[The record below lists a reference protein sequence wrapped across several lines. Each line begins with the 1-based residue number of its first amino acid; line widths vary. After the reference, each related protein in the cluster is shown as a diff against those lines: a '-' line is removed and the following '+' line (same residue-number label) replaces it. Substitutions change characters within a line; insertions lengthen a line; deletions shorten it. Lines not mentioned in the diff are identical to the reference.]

1 MPILYPASKK
11 SPPRSISTLAASY
24 LLGCVLSG
32 ITMSASATLNVEPMS
47 WWAGMQ
53 QPKLQLL
60 IAGDNIRDTQVKLIK
75 ADGVMLSNVDKT
87 NSNDHLFVNLDL
99 SLAKPQQLTLGLFK
113 GDQLVEQFDYALQAR
128 QKGSRDRQGFS
139 NKDVIY
145 LITPD
150 RFANGN
156 PDNDNHPDMLEQA
169 NRSFDG
175 GRHGGDIMG
184 IRKALPYLH
193 DLGVTQLWINPL
205 LENNQQKYS
214 YHGYSTTN
222 FYKIDPRFGSNQEY
236 QALVKEAR
244 TLGIGIIQ
252 DVVVNHMGSGHQWI
266 NNMPSSTWINDQS
279 RWLKNPTDVSY
290 SSHRRTTVQDPY
302 AVSEDISDFSDGWFD
317 VTMPD
322 LNQRDPHMATYLI
335 QNSIWWIEYAGL
347 SGIREDTYSYA
358 DKTFLTTWSKAI
370 MDEYPHFN
378 IVGEEWSGN
387 PVTVSYWQAG
397 KINADGYQ
405 SFAPSMMDF
414 PVYETLISSLTDKEG
429 WDSGFIELYKILAND
444 VVYAKPSK
452 LVLFEGNHDT
462 NRIYSLMNNDIELYK
477 MAMAYVL
484 TSNRIPQIFYGS
496 EILMQS
502 PTGERNDGAVRAD
515 FPGGWPQDS
524 VNVFSHQGLNAEQ
537 KQALN
542 FMRTLLNYRK
552 TSQAIQQGDLHH
564 FVPKDGIYV
573 QSRHFNDET
582 LLIVY
587 NKNEQA
593 VELDL
598 SRFSGVFN
606 GNTQGID
613 IINKQTQV
621 LNQPLKLAKKGVTI
635 LALNH

>member
-1 MPILYPASKK
+1 MSLPCSPQTCQHRVSKLV
-11 SPPRSISTLAASY
+11 SSLLFGFALSTCAMSVSAA
-24 LLGCVLSG
+24 LS
-32 ITMSASATLNVEPMS
+32 VEPMS
-47 WWAGMQ
+47 WWTGMQ
-53 QPKLQLL
+53 QTQLQLL
-60 IAGDNIRDTQVKLIK
+60 ITGDNIRDTQVKLIK
-75 ADGVMLSNVDKT
+75 AQGVTLSSINKT
-87 NSNDHLFVNLDL
+87 DSNDHLFVNLDL
-99 SLAKPQQLTLGLFK
+99 SQATPQQLTLGLFK
-113 GDQLVEQFDYALQAR
+113 DDQLLEQFDYALQAR
-128 QKGSRDRQGFS
+128 KKGSRDRQGFS

-169 NRSFDG
+169 NRGFDG

-236 QALVKEAR
+236 QALVEEAQ
-244 TLGIGIIQ
+244 TFGIGIIQ

-266 NNMPSSTWINDQS
+266 TSMPSSTWINDQS
-279 RWLKNPTDVSY
+279 RWLKDPTDVSY

-302 AVSEDISDFSDGWFD
+302 AVSADISDFSDGWFD

-335 QNSIWWIEYAGL
+335 QNSIWWVEYAGL

-358 DKTFLTTWSKAI
+358 DKHFLSNWSKAI
-370 MDEYPHFN
+370 MNEYPHFN
-378 IVGEEWSGN
+378 IVGEEWTAN
-387 PVTVSYWQAG
+387 PVTVSYWQTG
-397 KINADGYQ
+397 KQNTDGYQ
-405 SFAPSMMDF
+405 SFVPSMMDF
-414 PVYETLISSLTDKEG
+414 PVYEALISSLTDKEQ
-429 WDSGFIELYKILAND
+429 WESGFIKLYQMLAND
-444 VVYAKPSK
+444 LVYSNPSN

-477 MAMAYVL
+477 IAMAYVL

-524 VNVFSHQGLNAEQ
+524 VNVFSHQGLNADQ

-573 QSRHFNDET
+573 QSRHFGDET

-598 SRFSGVFN
+598 SRFTEVFN

-613 IINKQTQV
+613 IINKQAQA
-621 LNQPLKLAKKGVTI
+621 LNQPLKLAQKGVTI
-635 LALNH
+635 LALSH